1 MRPLA
6 LALLA
11 AACTPLPRPAVRP
24 SPALPPLPIR
34 WSCSAGGVRVEVDS
48 VQPPSIECSTPCRT
62 VCGRLPLAGEP

>member
-24 SPALPPLPIR
+24 SPVLPPEPVR
-34 WSCSAGGVRVEVDS
+34 WTCAAGEIRVEVDA
-48 VQPPSIECSTPCRT
+48 VQAPTIDCPLPCRP
-62 VCGRLPLAGEP
+62 VCGRLPLADVP